1 MVASAIVEEL
11 QEELFTQ
18 ERELVSREKRHYH
31 MGRWAHGF

>member
-18 ERELVSREKRHYH
+18 ERELVSREKRHCH
-31 MGRWAHGF
+31 TGRWAHGF